1 MIKNPVKITGS
12 LQEKVKKLLEC
23 AGWHEGRSVDI
34 SIVEKHYQ
42 KYGLER
48 NDENY

>member
-23 AGWHEGRSVDI
+23 AGWHEEEVLI
-34 SIVEKHYQ
+34 F
-42 KYGLER
+42 L
-48 NDENY
+48 